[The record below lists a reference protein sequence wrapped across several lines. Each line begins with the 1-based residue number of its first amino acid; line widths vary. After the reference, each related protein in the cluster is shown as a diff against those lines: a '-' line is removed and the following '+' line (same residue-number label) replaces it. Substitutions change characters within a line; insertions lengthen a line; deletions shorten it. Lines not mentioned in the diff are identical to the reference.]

1 MRSGPDLPA
10 VHCENRGLRHGLL
23 VIIRVT
29 LWVRP
34 PKRTQYSSICRR
46 SEHPLRC

>member
-10 VHCENRGLRHGLL
+10 VHCGNRGLRNCLR
-23 VIIRVT
+23 VIIDVM

-34 PKRTQYSSICRR
+34 PKRIQCSSICRR
-46 SEHPLRC
+46 GEHPLRC